1 MAEKEL
7 DQSFWDNRYAGQD
20 TPWALNCATP
30 ALTQYMADKNRDSS
44 ILIPGAGTSLEG
56 IELMR
61 LGFTNITFCD
71 ISPRAIAEAK
81 IKIKEAFPVSQSADI
96 KFVEGD
102 FFRLEGSYDYIM
114 EQTFFCALPVKM
126 RNDYAEKMFGLL
138 KKNGTLFGVL
148 FRTEFEREG
157 PPFGGHLDEYKSLFT
172 KFFYIKEIS
181 ICRNSVPPRAGNE
194 LFFICKKIVN
204 PEIL

>member
-7 DQSFWDNRYAGQD
+7 DQSFWDNRYIGRD

-30 ALTQYMADKNRDSS
+30 ALTEYMEDKKRDSS

-61 LGFTNITFCD
+61 MGFTHITFCD
-71 ISPRAIAEAK
+71 ISPSAIAGAK
-81 IKIKEAFPVSQSADI
+81 SKVKEAYSGVDFGNI
-96 KFVEGD
+96 KFIEGD
-102 FFRLEGSYDYIM
+102 FFALEGSYDYIM
-114 EQTFFCALPVKM
+114 EQTFFCALPIKM
-126 RNDYAEKMFGLL
+126 RNDYVEKMYRLL

-157 PPFGGHLDEYKSLFT
+157 PPFGGHIDEYKSLFSN
-172 KFFYIKEIS
+172 FFYIKEIS
-181 ICRNSVPPRAGNE
+181 ICTNSVPPRAGNE
-194 LFFICKKIVN
+194 LFFICKKIVK
-204 PEIL
+204 E